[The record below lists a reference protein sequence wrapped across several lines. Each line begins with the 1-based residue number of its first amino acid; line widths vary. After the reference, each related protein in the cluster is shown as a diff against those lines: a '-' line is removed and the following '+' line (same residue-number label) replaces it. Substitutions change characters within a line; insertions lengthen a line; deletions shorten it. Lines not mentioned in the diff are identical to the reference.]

1 MGTQSIP
8 WLVSRLSKTLV
19 LITFAKLRSR
29 RKAVLFSPRVVMA
42 SEKRGFR
49 PYHLMMIPNTKR
61 HLNNMNTDQLL

>member
-29 RKAVLFSPRVVMA
+29 RKPLSR
-42 SEKRGFR
+42 KRR
-49 PYHLMMIPNTKR
+49 LLSKKR
-61 HLNNMNTDQLL
+61 KLPSNKKGKPLKKIRKLPKSAKNR